1 MSDMITLPETEEG
14 KIVYIVETMRDSI
27 IRALDN
33 NKRAIRQKET
43 ADKSSEYRD
52 SKWNYEAHWNF
63 SRCQYVY
70 KGRYAT
76 MCYYPFATYNYE
88 PGSFEYKLVEMLCNE
103 CRNEALSKESITSAV
118 MATVLNEWKQKEENL
133 RRRVERRS
141 QHIKAYLDEIKAIAE
156 NCGVSVDTVARIKL
170 QDTFHT
176 VSDEF

>member
-1 MSDMITLPETEEG
+1 
-14 KIVYIVETMRDSI
+14 
-27 IRALDN
+27 
-33 NKRAIRQKET
+33 
-43 ADKSSEYRD
+43 
-52 SKWNYEAHWNF
+52 
-63 SRCQYVY
+63 
-70 KGRYAT
+70 
-76 MCYYPFATYNYE
+76 
-88 PGSFEYKLVEMLCNE
+88 
-103 CRNEALSKESITSAV
+103 